1 LPIEAPEE
9 VAFGPFRLD
18 HRNRRLTKAGVA
30 VPLGGRAIDVLSVLV
45 AAAVGETVS
54 KDTLLERAWPGV
66 TVDENNVQVQISA
79 LRKALGENW
88 IITEPGHGYRLAQ
101 HVAASIPLSPLV
113 LPDKPSLV
121 VLPFQNMS
129 GDPEQ
134 DYFVDG
140 LVEDITTS
148 LCCIRSLFV
157 IARNSAF
164 SYRGQAV
171 DVRRVGRELGVRYVM
186 EGSVRRVG
194 NRVRIAGQLVDATTG
209 VHIWA
214 DRFDDALDDVFQLQG
229 RIAER
234 VAGAIEPTLQRAEIE
249 RVQRKAPQDLAAYD
263 YYLRGLARL
272 HEGSGE
278 AARAAY
284 SLFIKA
290 CELDPAYGAAYGLAA
305 FSAGRMKS
313 SGLLDVSAPE
323 IAEGVRLAW
332 LAVQHGRDDPTALC
346 YAALPLSVLG
356 LNPQAGAGVIDR
368 ACVLNPNSA
377 MAWYVSGATRNFL
390 GETASAIANF
400 ERAMRL
406 SPIDPLLHQF
416 LGGLALALNLQGRH
430 EDAVAVAERA
440 VIEQP
445 NHVSTRRHLVASYAL
460 AGRLD
465 QARHS
470 VDVLLRMAPHT
481 RISRMA
487 DWSGPLTPAY
497 LARLADAYRLAGM
510 PE

>member
-1 LPIEAPEE
+1 M
-9 VAFGPFRLD
+9 
-18 HRNRRLTKAGVA
+18 
-30 VPLGGRAIDVLSVLV
+30 GGR
-45 AAAVGETVS
+45 S
-54 KDTLLERAWPGV
+54 KCCRCWLTPSARPSAKDALLDRAWPGL

-79 LRKALGENW
+79 LRKALGEDW
-88 IITEPGHGYRLAQ
+88 IITVPGHGYRLAR
-101 HVAASIPLSPLV
+101 HVAAAIPSPPLE

-129 GDPEQ
+129 GDRDR

-164 SYRGQAV
+164 SYKGRAV
-171 DVRRVGRELGVRYVM
+171 DIRQVGRELGVRYVM
-186 EGSVRRVG
+186 EGSVRRIG
-194 NRVRIAGQLVDATTG
+194 NRVRITGQLVDATTG

-214 DRFDDALDDVFQLQG
+214 DRFDDALDDVFRLQG
-229 RIAER
+229 QIAER
-234 VAGAIEPTLQRAEIE
+234 VAGAIEPTLQRVEIE
-249 RVQRKAPQDLAAYD
+249 RVRRKSPQDLAAYD

-278 AARAAY
+278 AASAAY
-284 SLFIKA
+284 SLFVKA
-290 CELDPAYGAAYGLAA
+290 TELDPTYGAAYGLAA

-313 SGLLDVSAPE
+313 SGLLDAAAPE
-323 IAEGVRLAW
+323 VAEGVRLAW
-332 LAVQHGRDDPTALC
+332 LATQHGRDDPTALC

-356 LNPQAGAGVIDR
+356 LNPRAGAGVIDR
-368 ACVLNPNSA
+368 ACALNPNSA

-390 GETASAIANF
+390 GDTAAAIADI

-416 LGGLALALNLQGRH
+416 LGGLSLALNLEGRH
-430 EDAVAVAERA
+430 EEAVVVAERA

-445 NHVSTRRHLVASYAL
+445 NHVATRRHLIASYAL

-465 QARHS
+465 QARGS
-470 VDVLLRMAPHT
+470 VEVLLRMAPHT
-481 RISRMA
+481 CISRMA

-497 LARLADAYRLAGM
+497 MARLADAYRSAGM

>member
-1 LPIEAPEE
+1 MPIEAPGE

-18 HRNRRLTKAGVA
+18 HRNRRLTKAGTA

-45 AAAVGETVS
+45 AAAGDTVS
-54 KDTLLERAWPGV
+54 KEVLLDRAWPGL
-66 TVDENNVQVQISA
+66 TVDANNVEVQISA
-79 LRKALGENW
+79 LRKALGEDW
-88 IITEPGHGYRLAQ
+88 IITVPKQGYRLAQ
-101 HVAASIPLSPLV
+101 RAVAAVHSPPPA

-164 SYRGQAV
+164 SYKGQAV
-171 DVRRVGRELGVRYVM
+171 DVRQVGRELGVRYVM

-194 NRVRIAGQLVDATTG
+194 DRVRITGQLVEAMTG
-209 VHIWA
+209 IHVWG
-214 DRFDDALDDVFQLQG
+214 DRFDEALDGVFQLQD
-229 RIAER
+229 RVAER
-234 VAGAIEPTLQRAEIE
+234 VAGAIEPTLQRVEIE
-249 RVQRKAPQDLAAYD
+249 RARWKATEDLAAYD

-284 SLFIKA
+284 SLFVKA
-290 CELDPAYGAAYGLAA
+290 TELDPAYGAAYGRAA

-313 SGLLDVSAPE
+313 SGLLGVSAPE

-332 LAVQHGRDDPTALC
+332 LATQYGRDDPTALC

-356 LNPQAGAGVIDR
+356 LNPKAGAGVIDR
-368 ACVLNPNSA
+368 ACALNPNSA

-400 ERAMRL
+400 ERAIRL
-406 SPIDPLLHQF
+406 SPVDPLLHQF
-416 LGGLALALNLQGRH
+416 LGGMAFALNLEGRH
-430 EDAVAVAERA
+430 EEAVAVAERA

-445 NHVSTRRHLVASYAL
+445 NHVATRRHLVASYAL

-465 QARHS
+465 QARQS
-470 VDVLLRMAPHT
+470 IEALLRMAPDT

-487 DWSGPLTPAY
+487 EWGGPLTPSY
-497 LARLADAYRLAGM
+497 IGRLAEAYRLAGM

>member
-1 LPIEAPEE
+1 LPIETPGE

-18 HRNRRLTKAGVA
+18 HRNRRLTKAGAA
-30 VPLGGRAIDVLSVLV
+30 VSLGGRAIDVLSVLV
-45 AAAVGETVS
+45 ATAGETVS
-54 KDTLLERAWPGV
+54 KDALLGRAWPGL

-79 LRKALGENW
+79 LRKALGDDW
-88 IITEPGHGYRLAQ
+88 IITVPGRGYRLAQ
-101 HVAASIPLSPLV
+101 HVVVAIPSPPM

-129 GDPEQ
+129 GDAEQ
-134 DYFVDG
+134 DYSVDG

-164 SYRGQAV
+164 AYKGQAM
-171 DVRRVGRELGVRYVM
+171 DVRQVGRELGVRYVM

-194 NRVRIAGQLVDATTG
+194 NRVRITCQLVDATTG
-209 VHIWA
+209 VHVWS
-214 DRFDDALDDVFQLQG
+214 DRFDEALDDVFQLQD

-234 VAGAIEPTLQRAEIE
+234 VAGAIEPTLQRVEVE
-249 RVQRKAPQDLAAYD
+249 RAQRKAPRDLAAYD
-263 YYLRGLARL
+263 YYLRGLACL

-284 SLFIKA
+284 SLFIRA
-290 CELDPAYGAAYGLAA
+290 TELDPAYGAAYGLAA

-313 SGLLDVSAPE
+313 SGLLSASAPE

-332 LAVQHGRDDPTALC
+332 LATQHGRDDPTALC

-368 ACVLNPNSA
+368 ACALNPNSA

-390 GETASAIANF
+390 GETASAIAKF

-416 LGGLALALNLQGRH
+416 LGGMSFALNLEGRH
-430 EDAVAVAERA
+430 EEAVATAERA

-445 NHVSTRRHLVASYAL
+445 NHVATRRHLAASYAL
-460 AGRLD
+460 AGRLE
-465 QARHS
+465 QARQS
-470 VDVLLRMAPHT
+470 IDTLLHMVPDT

-487 DWSGPLTPAY
+487 EWSGPLTPAY
-497 LARLADAYRLAGM
+497 RARLVEAYRLAGM

>member
-1 LPIEAPEE
+1 LSIETPGE
-9 VAFGPFRLD
+9 VAFGPFRLN
-18 HRNRRLTKAGVA
+18 HPNRRLTKAGAA

-45 AAAVGETVS
+45 AAAGETVS
-54 KDTLLERAWPGV
+54 KDALLNQAWPGL

-79 LRKALGENW
+79 LRKALGEDW
-88 IITEPGHGYRLAQ
+88 IITVSGQGYRLAQ
-101 HVAASIPLSPLV
+101 HGVIAIPSPLPV

-164 SYRGQAV
+164 AYKGRAT
-171 DVRRVGRELGVRYVM
+171 DVRQVGRELGVRYVM
-186 EGSVRRVG
+186 EGSVRRAG
-194 NRVRIAGQLVDATTG
+194 NRVRITGQLVDATTG
-209 VHIWA
+209 IHVWS
-214 DRFDDALDDVFQLQG
+214 DRFDEALDDVFQLQD
-229 RIAER
+229 RVAER
-234 VAGAIEPTLQRAEIE
+234 VAGAIEPTLQRVEVE
-249 RVQRKAPQDLAAYD
+249 RAQRKAPQDLVAYD

-278 AARAAY
+278 SARAAY

-290 CELDPAYGAAYGLAA
+290 CELDPSYGAAYGLAA

-313 SGLLDVSAPE
+313 SGLLPASAPE

-332 LAVQHGRDDPTALC
+332 LATQYGRDDPTALC

-356 LNPQAGAGVIDR
+356 LNPRAAAGVIDR
-368 ACVLNPNSA
+368 ACALNPNSA
-377 MAWYVSGATRNFL
+377 MAWYVSAATRNFL
-390 GETASAIANF
+390 GETASAIAKL
-400 ERAMRL
+400 ERAIRL

-416 LGGLALALNLQGRH
+416 LGSMSLALNLEGRH
-430 EDAVAVAERA
+430 DEAVAVAERA

-445 NHVSTRRHLVASYAL
+445 NHVATRRHLVESYAL
-460 AGRLD
+460 AGRPD
-465 QARHS
+465 QARQA
-470 VDVLLRMAPHT
+470 VDALLRMAPDA
-481 RISRMA
+481 RVSKMA
-487 DWSGPLTPAY
+487 EWSGPLTPAY
-497 LARLADAYRLAGM
+497 MARLAKAYRLAGM

>member
-1 LPIEAPEE
+1 MA
-9 VAFGPFRLD
+9 
-18 HRNRRLTKAGVA
+18 
-30 VPLGGRAIDVLSVLV
+30 LGGRAIDVLSVLV
-45 AAAVGETVS
+45 ATAGETVS
-54 KDTLLERAWPGV
+54 KDVLLDRAWPGL
-66 TVDENNVQVQISA
+66 TVDENNVEVQISA
-79 LRKALGENW
+79 LRKALGEDW
-88 IITEPGHGYRLAQ
+88 IITVPKQGYRLAQ
-101 HVAASIPLSPLV
+101 HAVAAIPSTPPV

-140 LVEDITTS
+140 LVEDVTTS

-164 SYRGQAV
+164 SYKGQAV
-171 DVRRVGRELGVRYVM
+171 DVRQVGRELGVRYVM
-186 EGSVRRVG
+186 EGSVRRIG
-194 NRVRIAGQLVDATTG
+194 NRVRITGQLVDAATG
-209 VHIWA
+209 VHVWG
-214 DRFDDALDDVFQLQG
+214 DRFDEALDDVFQLQD
-229 RIAER
+229 RVAER
-234 VAGAIEPTLQRAEIE
+234 VAGAIEPTLQRVEIE
-249 RVQRKAPQDLAAYD
+249 RVRRKATQDLAAYD

-290 CELDPAYGAAYGLAA
+290 TELDPTYGAAYGLAA

-313 SGLLDVSAPE
+313 SGLLAVSAPE

-332 LAVQHGRDDPTALC
+332 LATQYGRDDPTALC

-356 LNPQAGAGVIDR
+356 LNPKAGAGVIDR

-390 GETASAIANF
+390 GETASAIAKF
-400 ERAMRL
+400 ERAIRL
-406 SPIDPLLHQF
+406 SPVEHLLHQF
-416 LGGLALALNLQGRH
+416 LGGMALALNLEGRH
-430 EDAVAVAERA
+430 EEAVAVAERA

-445 NHVSTRRHLVASYAL
+445 NHVATRRHLVASYAL
-460 AGRLD
+460 AGRLG
-465 QARHS
+465 QARQS
-470 VDVLLRMAPHT
+470 VDALLRMAPDT

-487 DWSGPLTPAY
+487 EWNGPLTPSY
-497 LARLADAYRLAGM
+497 IGRLAEAYRLAGM

>member
-1 LPIEAPEE
+1 MPVETPEE

-18 HRNRRLTKAGVA
+18 HRNRRLTNAGTA
-30 VPLGGRAIDVLSVLV
+30 IPLGGRAIDALSVL
-45 AAAVGETVS
+45 AATAGETVS
-54 KDTLLERAWPGV
+54 KDVLLDRAGPGL
-66 TVDENNVQVQISA
+66 TVDENNVEVQISA
-79 LRKALGENW
+79 LRKALGEDW
-88 IITEPGHGYRLAQ
+88 IITVPKQGYRLAQ
-101 HVAASIPLSPLV
+101 HIVAAIPSAPPI

-164 SYRGQAV
+164 SYKGQAV
-171 DVRRVGRELGVRYVM
+171 DVRQVGRELGVRYVM

-194 NRVRIAGQLVDATTG
+194 NRVRITGQLVDATSG
-209 VHIWA
+209 VHVWT
-214 DRFDDALDDVFQLQG
+214 DRFDEALDDVFQLQD
-229 RIAER
+229 RVAER
-234 VAGAIEPTLQRAEIE
+234 AAGAIEPTIQRVEIE
-249 RVQRKAPQDLAAYD
+249 RVRRKATQDLAAYD

-290 CELDPAYGAAYGLAA
+290 TELDPTYGAAYGLAA

-313 SGLLDVSAPE
+313 SGLLAVSAPE

-332 LAVQHGRDDPTALC
+332 LATQYGRDDPTALC

-356 LNPQAGAGVIDR
+356 LNRKAGAGVIDR
-368 ACVLNPNSA
+368 ACALNPNSA

-390 GETASAIANF
+390 GETASAIAKF
-400 ERAMRL
+400 ERAIRL
-406 SPIDPLLHQF
+406 SPVDPLLHQF
-416 LGGLALALNLQGRH
+416 LGGMAFALNLEGRH
-430 EDAVAVAERA
+430 EEAVAVAERA
-440 VIEQP
+440 VIE
-445 NHVSTRRHLVASYAL
+445 T
-460 AGRLD
+460 
-465 QARHS
+465 
-470 VDVLLRMAPHT
+470 
-481 RISRMA
+481 
-487 DWSGPLTPAY
+487 
-497 LARLADAYRLAGM
+497 
-510 PE
+510 